1 MSMGHGASKF
11 ASAPPVVV
19 VLLTGPIFI
28 GLLGTV
34 LPAFGYHPALGTTAW
49 TLSAWRALLADPGLA
64 TALRITLVS
73 GVGATL
79 LALAIAIGA
88 VAVLHDNRAFA
99 QLRLWLAPAL
109 AFPFAGFAVGF
120 AFLVS
125 PSGLLA
131 RLLSPWLT
139 RWQVPPDLLI
149 LGDPGGIALLVAL
162 ALKECLFLILM
173 LIAAEGQSQG
183 NPALRSARTMG
194 YRPARA
200 WLLVMLPQL
209 YPQIRLP
216 VYAVLAASLASVDM
230 AMVLGPVAPP
240 PLAPLTLDW
249 YGEFDAASQMK
260 AAAASLFQL
269 VLSAGVIA
277 LWRLGEHSVARFF
290 RGALSSGARHGIID
304 RMLGWIGVAGAA
316 TALATAT
323 GAIFVLLLWSFA
335 GRWTWPHA
343 LPQTLSLDAWR
354 NAGAMLVP
362 LLANTVA
369 IGVATSL
376 IATIAAVLVL
386 DAGIGRAQRWLAI
399 LYLPLLVPQ
408 ISFLFGLQLL
418 WGSIWLDGTL
428 LAVALTHLLFVLPYV
443 LLVLG
448 APYRA
453 LDPRIAITARAL
465 GAGQLRTLVAIK
477 LPLLLRPI
485 AVAAAVGFAVSVGQY
500 LPTVFAGA
508 GRIGTLA
515 TEAVALASG
524 ADRRLA
530 GVVALALAA
539 LPFAALLAALTVKGD
554 RAGERPAVA

>member
-139 RWQVPPDLLI
+139 GWQVPPDLLI